1 MQLEPPKR
9 AKSTTG
15 AKPAAGGKVTIKA
28 SKAPVASTSQVKRQS
43 MQKMWYEQKA
53 AIKARLDNLDPNDA
67 PASEQINADYAVLQT
82 IGMNIRRQEAGQFAG
97 V

>member
-9 AKSTTG
+9 VKSTTG
-15 AKPAAGGKVTIKA
+15 TKPTAGGKVTIKA

-67 PASEQINADYAVLQT
+67 PASDQINADYAVLQT
-82 IGMNIRRQEAGQFAG
+82 IGMNIRRQEAGQIAG